1 MVKRRILRRLALRNI
16 DGLVSYREL
25 LEKDSGEV
33 AELQR
38 DLLISVTSFFR
49 DPQSFECLKRIV
61 FPRILQGRS
70 PNETIRVW
78 VAGCA
83 TGEEAFSIAISIQEY
98 CQEAGCAYPVQIFA
112 SDISV
117 SAIEKARVGKYPENI
132 AAEVS
137 PERLNRYFTKID
149 SG

>member
-49 DPQSFECLKRIV
+49 DP
-61 FPRILQGRS
+61 
-70 PNETIRVW
+70 
-78 VAGCA
+78 
-83 TGEEAFSIAISIQEY
+83 
-98 CQEAGCAYPVQIFA
+98 
-112 SDISV
+112 
-117 SAIEKARVGKYPENI
+117 
-132 AAEVS
+132 
-137 PERLNRYFTKID
+137 
-149 SG
+149 